1 MIDTPPVI
9 RLADRPIVTFE
20 GGALYRTVIGD
31 DTGADIPVRT
41 GYQYS
46 PPGYQVQAHS
56 HPYTEILTV
65 MAGRGEAWFE
75 GEPQPSER
83 VVLEPGVSVVFPP
96 GRVHCFRVL
105 GNETLVTL
113 GIHAF
118 GERIVE
124 LAPAAQE
131 RK

>member
-1 MIDTPPVI
+1 MTPPVI
-9 RLADRPIVTFE
+9 RITERPIVTFE

-31 DTGADIPVRT
+31 DTGEGVPVRT

-65 MAGRGEAWFE
+65 IAGRGEAWFD
-75 GEPQPSER
+75 GEDER
-83 VVLEPGVSVVFPP
+83 VVLEPGVTVVFPTE
-96 GRVHCFRVL
+96 RVHCFRVL

-118 GERIVE
+118 GKRIVQ
-124 LAPAAQE
+124 L
-131 RK
+131 KD